1 MSVPAPRARR
11 GRDSRA
17 EVIAA
22 AQRVIARKSL
32 EATTLRDIAREG
44 GFTTGVASHWFP
56 DKQSLIVACFE
67 AASEEWIAET
77 RRAIEANDTASDQ
90 LRAIVL
96 AAIPVRRERQ
106 EQWRLWSAMWTYAGR
121 DEAFATVLVETDRL
135 WEEAIAGVLARAQ
148 AEGLLAAAVDVR
160 GQAAILSRLVDGLG
174 LRASISGHWDEA
186 RRQLVAYLHA
196 IGLEVDLAPTQGGT
210 A

>member
-1 MSVPAPRARR
+1 VSAPAPRTRR
-11 GRDSRA
+11 DTRA

-67 AASEEWIAET
+67 AASEDWLAET
-77 RRAIEANDTASDQ
+77 RRAVDEHATVEEQ
-90 LRAIVL
+90 LCAFVR
-96 AAIPVRRERQ
+96 AAIPARRERQ
-106 EQWRLWSAMWTYAGR
+106 EQWRLWSAMWTYAAR
-121 DEAFATVLVETDRL
+121 DPDFARVLVETDRQ
-135 WEEAIAGVLARAQ
+135 WEDTIAEVLARA
-148 AEGLLAAAVDVR
+148 AGEGVLPPTVDGREQAAV
-160 GQAAILSRLVDGLG
+160 LCRLIDGLG
-174 LRASISGHWDEA
+174 LRASISGNWDAA
-186 RRQLVAYLHA
+186 REQLMGYLRT
-196 IGLEVDLAPTQGGT
+196 IGLEVDLAPTEGEP